1 MRRYDTYKDSGIQW
15 IGQVPSHW
23 EVKRLKSIV
32 ALITTASD
40 KNEKIGLENIE
51 SFTGKFIGAFGG
63 YESNGVEVKPGDIV
77 YGKLRPYLCKAWLA
91 EFACNAVGDFF
102 VFRNIDAHTSTSYLH
117 QTFLSPQFTEI
128 CNSSTYG
135 AKMPRVSSDFIL
147 SLRLP
152 VPPLSEQKAITNF
165 LQVKTAKIEQ
175 YVSERERERTA

>member
-152 VPPLSEQKAITNF
+152 VPPLSPALNAPPRLANNPSYYKYAYILTQFYTQF
-165 LQVKTAKIEQ
+165 
-175 YVSERERERTA
+175 